1 MENKKKKSRKKKP
14 LRRAERWGGQVWP
27 IAIRL
32 LGSMVAVAVLGLM
45 FSALQALSTGLR
57 LVLTIVIL
65 AGVIVLM
72 FTEGLNKG
80 AGDAAASRNYV
91 SLAAKGIKLE
101 EKDDAASY
109 HPLKALCACTVA
121 FGLPLLAAVFIAL
134 TAKAYTYTLQ
144 DLPTWL
150 TDSYGIRAD
159 VMAPLGAYTAEQSMT
174 LYDWVRTFVRLF
186 EMIFINLFSDPLKMG
201 LTIDRLSP
209 LFILSYPLTYMI
221 GYLVG
226 PASNRKQ
233 EKLNRRAKKVAVHRA
248 QKKSLVD
255 ELTGV
260 QGQVHYGH
268 KKEEHKKRELI

>member
-1 MENKKKKSRKKKP
+1 MENKKKKSKKKKP
-14 LRRAERWGGQVWP
+14 LRRAERWGSQVWP

-72 FTEGLNKG
+72 FSEGLNKG
-80 AGDAAASRNYV
+80 AADAAASRNYV

-101 EKDDAASY
+101 EKDDAACY
-109 HPLKALCACTVA
+109 HPLKALCACAAA
-121 FGLPLLAAVFIAL
+121 FALPLLAAVFIAV

-150 TDSYGIRAD
+150 TDSYGIRTD

-186 EMIFINLFSDPLKMG
+186 EMIFINLFSDPLKMS

-255 ELTGV
+255 ELTGA